1 MGRRDYA
8 MLSLITTYGLRSCEI
23 AGLKLDD
30 IHWRLGQIQIPI
42 RKTGTMLTLP
52 LTDAVA
58 DSLVQYLRR
67 GRPSLPSREVF
78 LRCRAPA
85 GTLKPTA
92 VTEMFQACV
101 RRSGLDIPFQGPHC
115 LRHSYAAHLLRQGTA
130 LKLIGD
136 LLGHRLAESTCMYLR
151 LAVEDLRDVALD
163 LPKTCQS
170 QTRKGRSK

>member
-1 MGRRDYA
+1 
-8 MLSLITTYGLRSCEI
+8 
-23 AGLKLDD
+23 
-30 IHWRLGQIQIPI
+30 
-42 RKTGTMLTLP
+42 
-52 LTDAVA
+52 
-58 DSLVQYLRR
+58 
-67 GRPSLPSREVF
+67 VF
-78 LRCRAPA
+78 LRCRAPG
-85 GTLKPTA
+85 GTLKPSA

-101 RRSGLDIPFQGPHC
+101 RRSGRDIPFQGPHC